1 MGWGESD
8 LIPPGLAVGDSRMD
22 TRPAVGDDAGNATT
36 MESDMNTIEAVRSSL
51 GADLEHQ
58 RPEIPNLN
66 LEDLCMVVAQ

>member
-1 MGWGESD
+1 
-8 LIPPGLAVGDSRMD
+8 MD

-66 LEDLCMVVAQ
+66 LEDLCMAVAQ